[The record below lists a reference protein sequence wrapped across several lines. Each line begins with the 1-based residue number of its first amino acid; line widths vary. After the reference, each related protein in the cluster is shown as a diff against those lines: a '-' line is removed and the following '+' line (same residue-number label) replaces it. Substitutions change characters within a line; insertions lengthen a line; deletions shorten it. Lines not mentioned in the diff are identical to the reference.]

1 MKFYNRENEINLL
14 QKTALLALNESKMT
28 FVIGRRR
35 VGKTSLILKAFE
47 NTKYVYLF
55 VSKKNEIVLCEDFT
69 KDIENQLGITI
80 LGTIKSFSVLFEY
93 LINFSKESPFTLI
106 IDEFQEFFNI
116 NSSVYSDL
124 QKIWDLKKKQSRL
137 NLIFSGS
144 VYSLM
149 TKIFQNN
156 KEPLFGRADEKIFL
170 KSFNINILKEILRD
184 TNVNF
189 SNNDLLAFYSI
200 TGGIAKYV
208 ELFIDK
214 NCTTLDKMLFE
225 ILQNNSLLIDEG
237 KNVLID
243 EFGKDYYMYFSIL
256 SLIASSKTSRMEI
269 ESILEKSVG
278 GYLDKLENDFNIIK
292 SIKPIF
298 NKPNSRKQKYFI
310 EDNFLKFWFRYIYKN
325 KSAIE
330 IGNYEYVKTIIKDD
344 FANFSGKMLEKYF
357 VEKLALSHQFSEI
370 GTYWEKQN
378 LNEIHIVALNQN
390 KKTAVIAEVKLN
402 KSKISIDSLR
412 HKSLNLI
419 NKDLVNYTV
428 EYQSLSIIDM

>member
-278 GYLDKLENDFNIIK
+278 GYLDKLENDYNIIK

-378 LNEIHIVALNQN
+378 LNEIDIVALNQN

>member
-1 MKFYNRENEINLL
+1 MRFYNRENEINLL

-93 LINFSKESPFTLI
+93 LINFSKESSFTLI

-378 LNEIHIVALNQN
+378 LNEIDIVALNQN

-419 NKDLVNYTV
+419 DKDLVNYTI

>member
-1 MKFYNRENEINLL
+1 MRFYNRENEINLL

-378 LNEIHIVALNQN
+378 LNEIDIVAVNQN

-419 NKDLVNYTV
+419 NKDLVNYTI